1 MRGEQQTHGA
11 DWYSLGEASLYRK
24 WCIYD
29 MLWDADSF
37 SDEYILENFRMC
49 GSSHGGPLAMISNP
63 ALRAN
68 SNDSVSK
75 GLGGT
80 ASSSSG
86 SRLLMYTSSGSLISS
101 TDWSATKMLS
111 EIAGMGWSD
120 HEQLVTVLTSG
131 RVQIYDIHCKLVR
144 DFSLFENPANVGSS
158 GSVRSDADA
167 EGASRGGVI
176 EVHFWPDGLVALVG
190 DMQCIVAEGLANP
203 NPAVNPRIYALET
216 SLHPVTNPYTAMAI
230 VPPLL
235 SRSGLLEVMLG
246 TTDNSILVVDENEV
260 EDQLLQDRIS
270 APITKMAVA
279 PNGHFLACYRR
290 DGIMTVLSSAFTN
303 KVLDFNTKSM
313 SRPMEI
319 AWCGDDAVVLQWK
332 NTGIIMVGP
341 YGDWVNFPY
350 RGVVHLVSEPDCCR
364 VITHSSC
371 DMLQRVPQATEA
383 IRRIGSTDP
392 AALMYDA
399 MEAFEEGDPKSDEN
413 IRSIAASNQLVD
425 AISAC
430 VTAASTEFDI
440 ARQKS
445 LLKAAAYG
453 KTFCSE
459 VDPSEFVET
468 AKKLRVLN
476 EVRRPEVGMP
486 LTINQYNRLTP
497 EVLIGRLTM
506 RNLHF
511 LALKICDLL
520 QVRNERVL
528 IHWAAEK
535 VKRLAST
542 SASDEQITK
551 EIREKLQATSTQISF
566 LEVAASAYHMGRRRL
581 ATMILDMEKN
591 AADQVPLLLSMGEEE
606 LALRKAINS
615 QDTDLIYLVL
625 MHLEKSCPNVETYHK
640 LVHAHAEAANLLKMY
655 YRNKVTPTD
664 RSVLHNLLMYHKN
677 FLEAGA
683 AAVQQA
689 YMQPTLVAKVQLI
702 KEASSLFGQGRDLG
716 FLKSTTD
723 EQLELMEF
731 QKSLEIR
738 AHRDFIG
745 LSLSETLNNMTLLGL
760 EFPTDAALWEREVQ
774 KIVKKFKIPDKQ
786 LWHIKIHCFSSTG
799 HWGELA
805 KLAAE
810 KKSPVGYKPFAQAC
824 MKYNQPTSETEKYI
838 EKIAV
843 PEDRFDMLFE
853 IESWRQAADVARQL
867 GDADRL
873 TLVMQRCKDETL
885 KRQIMHIIEKL

>member
-11 DWYSLGEASLYRK
+11 DWHSLGDALYRK
-24 WCIYD
+24 WGIYD
-29 MLWDADSF
+29 MQWDQESF
-37 SDEYILENFRMC
+37 SDDFVLENFRMC
-49 GSSHGGPLAMISNP
+49 GSSLGGPLAMISN
-63 ALRAN
+63 ANRRAN
-68 SNDSVSK
+68 SNDAS
-75 GLGGT
+75 T
-80 ASSSSG
+80 AESQPPASSSG
-86 SRLLMYTSSGSLISS
+86 SGSRLYIYTSSGALISEIE
-101 TDWSATKMLS
+101 WGATKHLS

-120 HEQLVTVLTSG
+120 HEQLVTVMTTG
-131 RVQIYDIHCKLVR
+131 RVLLYDIHGKLVR
-144 DFSLFENPANVGSS
+144 DFNLFESTTGTAADG
-158 GSVRSDADA
+158 DAAA
-167 EGASRGGVI
+167 EAESIGTARGGVI
-176 EVHFWPDGLVALVG
+176 EVHFWPDGFVALVG
-190 DMQCIVAEGLANP
+190 DMQCIVAEGIANP
-203 NPAVNPRIYALET
+203 NPAANPRVYILET
-216 SLHPVTNPYTAMAI
+216 GLHPVSNPYTAMAI

-260 EDQLLQDRIS
+260 EDQLLQDRIL

-290 DGIMTVLSSAFTN
+290 DGVMTVLSSAFTN

-341 YGDWVNFPY
+341 YGDWLNFPY
-350 RGVVHLVSEPDCCR
+350 RGVVHLVAEPDCCR
-364 VITHSSC
+364 IITATSC
-371 DMLQRVPQATEA
+371 DMLQRVPQATEV

-425 AISAC
+425 AIGAC
-430 VTAASTEFDI
+430 ISAASTEFDI
-440 ARQKS
+440 PRQKS

-453 KTFCSE
+453 KTFCAE
-459 VDPSEFVET
+459 VDPSDFVET

-476 EVRRPEVGMP
+476 EVRRAEVGMP
-486 LTINQYNRLTP
+486 LTANQYSRLTP

-506 RNLHF
+506 RNRHY

-535 VKRLAST
+535 VKRLAAT
-542 SASDEQITK
+542 SATDELIAKT
-551 EIREKLQATSTQISF
+551 IRDKLHAADAHISF

-625 MHLEKSCPNVETYHK
+625 MHLEKSCPNVEVYHK

-664 RSVLHNLLMYHKN
+664 RSILHNLLMYSKN
-677 FLEAGA
+677 YLEAGI

-702 KEASSLFGQGRDLG
+702 KEASLLFAQGRDLS
-716 FLKSTTD
+716 FLKTTTE
-723 EQLELMEF
+723 EQVDLMEI

-760 EFPTDAALWEREVQ
+760 EFPTDAALWERESL
-774 KIVKKFKIPDKQ
+774 KLAKKFRVPDKQ
-786 LWHIKIHCFSSTG
+786 LWNIKIHCFSSTG
-799 HWGELA
+799 HWGHLA
-805 KLAAE
+805 KLAVE

-824 MKYNQPTSETEKYI
+824 MKYNQPAAEIEKYI
-838 EKIAV
+838 EKIGV
-843 PEDRFDMLFE
+843 QEDRFDMLFE
-853 IESWRQAADVARQL
+853 IESWRRAADVARQMRD
-867 GDADRL
+867 GDRL
-873 TLVMQRCKDETL
+873 TLVMNRCKDDTL